1 MTEFQKYIQRYLDQ
15 IPSDNWLEEMINS
28 GAETIQIFSGLDN
41 ENHFL
46 LTQKE
51 NGLSRNCFFHLID
64 TEKFSNTER
73 LFCQKRPNRI
83 VWF

>member
-41 ENHFL
+41 EKSLFAYGRKMDAQGITSSFNRHRKNFPI
-46 LTQKE
+46 Q
-51 NGLSRNCFFHLID
+51 SA
-64 TEKFSNTER
+64 S
-73 LFCQKRPNRI
+73 FCQKRPNRI
-83 VWF
+83 IWF